1 VGSGEA
7 YGDLS
12 AIRHFLKK
20 EGITKS
26 YGETITPELWK
37 KALQNKKLLN
47 EEHFKRMRKNYDD
60 DAIILLNNKIAQ
72 NKSSIGDD
80 YAFDGKT
87 VREYQMAKS
96 GISVNNADAQP
107 IEKLDQLLN
116 FTNYNKPTK
125 GGWLDK
131 YQ

>member
-1 VGSGEA
+1 
-7 YGDLS
+7 
-12 AIRHFLKK
+12 
-20 EGITKS
+20 
-26 YGETITPELWK
+26 
-37 KALQNKKLLN
+37 
-47 EEHFKRMRKNYDD
+47 MRKNYDD

-80 YAFDGKT
+80 YAFDGET

-96 GISVNNADAQP
+96 GMSVNNADAQP

-125 GGWLDK
+125 GRWLDK
-131 YQ
+131 YK